1 MNKDKKV
8 AIPLIKNPKTVYEKF
23 ENWVSKN
30 DTKIFYGL
38 TFLTLFLSF
47 ISFNAR
53 ISEAHDDALY
63 LEGGWRYVN
72 EFPDYFYTQNAPLYP
87 MFLGLLVK
95 LFGFKLILFKLFSVI
110 FSVVGFVLFYKALK
124 GRIPAIVFIPVAI
137 FQAVNHLIIYYA
149 SMTFTEAFYFFLQ
162 GLFFFYAVKIIDA
175 VNKDGVQLKPQ
186 IKLWLLFGL
195 SMFLIST
202 CKSSAIVVVPAV
214 LLFFVL
220 EKNWKAVGFSLASY
234 LSFKIIYEVLVR
246 SIWKAQN
253 QFAGQSKILLQKD
266 PYNKALGDE
275 DTAGFIQ
282 RFFDNC
288 QLYLGKRFYELLGL
302 REEVTKTLTEEELL
316 KLQKVS
322 NYLAFFTV
330 IILIIALYQI
340 FRQKNKLMILLTLYT
355 GAQALLSFVIL
366 QARWDQPRIV
376 LVCMP
381 VFLILML
388 NVFYNFTK
396 KPGSLGQILYA
407 IIIIIMAGSVC
418 LSSFKRGFKNIP
430 IVQKNLKGDKYFGY
444 TPDWQNFLKASEWC
458 ADSLSKESLV
468 ASRKA
473 PMSFVYGK
481 GKKFFPI
488 YSVIK
493 KDSLT
498 EQSNPDSAL
507 AFFKE
512 KKVTHVILASLRLD
526 PNNASAGF
534 INTVHN
540 IFGPI
545 SQKYPEKLRL
555 VHTEGAF
562 EQAYIYEINY

>member
-72 EFPDYFYTQNAPLYP
+72 EFPVYFYTQNAPLYP
-87 MFLGLLVK
+87 IFLGLLVK

-110 FSVVGFVLFYKALK
+110 FNVLGFVLFYKALK

-162 GLFFFYAVKIIDA
+162 GLFFYYAVKIIDA

-186 IKLWLLFGL
+186 LKLWLLFGL

-202 CKSSAIVVVPAV
+202 CKSSAIVVVPSV
-214 LLFFVL
+214 LLFFAL

-282 RFFDNC
+282 RFVDNC
-288 QLYLGKRFYELLGL
+288 NLGLSKRFYQLLGW
-302 REEVTKTLTEEELL
+302 RDENNIDVFGFVTLVTIAIIIIGFW
-316 KLQKVS
+316 KLAK
-322 NYLAFFTV
+322 
-330 IILIIALYQI
+330 
-340 FRQKNKLMILLTLYT
+340 QKNKVMLLFALFT
-355 GAQALLSFVIL
+355 GAQIILSFIIL
-366 QARWDQPRIV
+366 QARWDQPRIT
-376 LVCMP
+376 LICMP
-381 VFLILML
+381 ILLILML
-388 NVFYNFTK
+388 YAFYSFTN
-396 KPGSLGQILYA
+396 KPGSMGQMIYIA
-407 IIIIIMAGSVC
+407 IAVLMVGSVSI
-418 LSSFKRGFKNIP
+418 SSLKRGFTNLP

-458 ADSLSKESLV
+458 ADSLSKQSLV

-562 EQAYIYEINY
+562 EQAYIYEIKY

>member
-8 AIPLIKNPKTVYEKF
+8 AIPLIKNPKTTYEKF
-23 ENWVSKN
+23 ENWAAKN
-30 DTKIFYGL
+30 DSKIFYGL
-38 TFLTLFLSF
+38 TILCLVLSF
-47 ISFNAR
+47 ITFNAR

-72 EFPDYFYTQNAPLYP
+72 EFPEYFYTQNAPLYP
-87 MFLGLLVK
+87 LFLGFLVK
-95 LFGFKLILFKLFSVI
+95 LFGFKLILFKLFSVL
-110 FSVVGFVLFYKALK
+110 FTVLGFVLFYKALK
-124 GRIPAIVFIPVAI
+124 GRLPAIVFIPVAL
-137 FQAVNHLIIYYA
+137 FQAANHLIMYYA

-175 VNKDGVQLKPQ
+175 INKDGVQLKPQ
-186 IKLWLLFGL
+186 LKLWLLFGL

-214 LLFFVL
+214 LLFFAF
-220 EKNWKAVGFSLASY
+220 EKNWKAAGFSLGSY
-234 LSFKIIYEVLVR
+234 LVFKVVYEVLVR

-253 QFAGQSKILLQKD
+253 QFSGQSKILLQKD

-275 DTAGFIQ
+275 DMAGFIQ
-282 RFFDNC
+282 RFVDNC
-288 QLYLGKRFYELLGL
+288 NLGLSKRFYQLLGW
-302 REEVTKTLTEEELL
+302 RDENNTEVYGFITLLTIAIIVIGFWQIA
-316 KLQKVS
+316 KNK
-322 NYLAFFTV
+322 NK
-330 IILIIALYQI
+330 IILL
-340 FRQKNKLMILLTLYT
+340 FGLFT
-355 GAQALLSFVIL
+355 GAQIILSYFIL
-366 QARWDQPRIV
+366 QARWDQARIT
-376 LVCMP
+376 LICMP
-381 VFLILML
+381 VLLILML
-388 NVFYNFTK
+388 YAFYAFTN
-396 KPGSLGQILYA
+396 KPGSIGQMIYIGLVIL
-407 IIIIIMAGSVC
+407 MLGSVC
-418 LSSFKRGFKNIP
+418 ISSFKRGFKNMP
-430 IVQKNLKGDKYFGY
+430 IVQKNLKGDKYYGY
-444 TPDWQNFLKASEWC
+444 TPDWQNFLRASEWC

-507 AFFKE
+507 AFFRE

-540 IFGPI
+540 IFAPI
-545 SQKYPEKLRL
+545 SQKYPDKLRL

-562 EQAYIYEINY
+562 EQAYIYEIKY